1 MNPVFNGLTIDIMDN
16 LQSELDELKQFI
28 ADLKADRAAAKEKE
42 RREAWTK
49 YVSLTVVVF
58 AVIASIASQWGGGYS
73 SKTQLAQ
80 AQASDQWNYYQAQS
94 VKQHMFELTRSQITK
109 GGDDAAAAKAKA
121 DFDAKIADYEKRKAG
136 SKGEA
141 ERLESKRDVCSKI
154 GGRLGLANS
163 CFSVAIATASL
174 CLLSKRKP
182 LWFCSMI
189 FAAVG
194 IAQMIAAKMIP
205 IP

>member
-1 MNPVFNGLTIDIMDN
+1 MDD
-16 LQSELDELKQFI
+16 LKSELKELKEFI
-28 ADLKADRAAAKEKE
+28 ADLKADRAATKEKE

-58 AVIASIASQWGGGYS
+58 AVIASIASQWAGGYS

-80 AQASDQWNYYQAQS
+80 AQASDKWNYYQAQS
-94 VKQHMFELTRSQITK
+94 VKQHMFELTRTQLIKNATE
-109 GGDDAAAAKAKA
+109 AEIVKAKN
-121 DFDAKIADYEKRKAG
+121 DFDAKIADYEKRKAD
-136 SKGEA
+136 SKAEA
-141 ERLESKRDVCSKI
+141 TRLESKRDIYARI
-154 GGRLGLANS
+154 GGKMGVSIS

-174 CLLSKRKP
+174 CTLTKRKP

-189 FAAVG
+189 FAAFG
-194 IAQMIAAKMIP
+194 IAQMIASKMIP

>member
-1 MNPVFNGLTIDIMDN
+1 MDD
-16 LQSELDELKQFI
+16 LKSELGELKQFI
-28 ADLKADRAAAKEKE
+28 AELKADRAATKEKE

-58 AVIASIASQWGGGYS
+58 AVIASISAQWSGGYS

-94 VKQHMFELTRSQITK
+94 VKQHMFDLTRSQLSKSGT
-109 GGDDAAAAKAKA
+109 DAEMASAKQ
-121 DFDAKIADYEKRKAG
+121 DFDAKIADYEKRKAE
-136 SKGEA
+136 SKAEA
-141 ERLESKRDVCSKI
+141 TRLESKRDVYSKI
-154 GGRLGLANS
+154 GGRLGLSIS

-174 CLLSKRKP
+174 CLLTKKKP
-182 LWFCSMI
+182 LWFCAMG

-194 IAQMIAAKMIP
+194 IAQMIAAKMIQ